1 MIINLSNKPY
11 YKFSAV
17 QRLATNGE
25 HVVEVNPST
34 FPAFCDAYDKH
45 EYLVTAVIVDKED
58 FVLANDV
65 LNYVD
70 DNLTRVVT
78 LDVTINPDTGSH
90 KFNDYEPENL

>member
-1 MIINLSNKPY
+1 MIINLSGKPY

-17 QRLATNGE
+17 QRLAANGE
-25 HVVEVNPST
+25 HVVDVNPST
-34 FPAFCDAYDKH
+34 FPAFCDAYDRH
-45 EYLVTAVIVDKED
+45 EYLITAVIVDKED

-78 LDVTINPDTGSH
+78 LDVTIDPDAGTH
-90 KFNDYEPENL
+90 RFNDYEPENL

>member
-1 MIINLSNKPY
+1 MVINLSSKSY
-11 YKFSAV
+11 SKFSAV
-17 QRLATNGE
+17 QRLALNGA

-45 EYLVTAVIVDKED
+45 EYLITAVIVDKED

-65 LNYVD
+65 INYVD
-70 DNLTRVVT
+70 DRPTRVVT
-78 LDVTINPDTGSH
+78 LDVTIDPDTGTH